1 MDVST
6 LEVVPLDRRHDR
18 AAFSCDEESLTDY
31 LRTRARQDVERDLAS
46 CWVLCASGN
55 PTIIGYYT
63 LTATAVD
70 VSSLPPELAKKSG
83 RYRVVGAALL
93 GRLAVDSRY
102 ARQGLGSHL
111 LLNALRRVLRTTGS
125 GIGMKAVI
133 VDALHERAASFYE
146 KFGFQRIEQDQRD
159 QGDEQGSDVPVRL
172 VLSLQTIREIFPGE
186 GAESDKSQTKN

>member
-1 MDVST
+1 MDFRA
-6 LEVVPLDRRHDR
+6 LEVVSLDRHHDQ
-18 AAFSCDEESLTDY
+18 AAFTCDEESLTDY
-31 LRTRARQDVERDLAS
+31 LRTRARQDMERDLAS
-46 CWVLCASGN
+46 CWVLCASGS

-111 LLNALRRVLRTTGS
+111 LLNALRRVLRTTRS
-125 GIGMKAVI
+125 GIGVKAVI
-133 VDALHERAASFYE
+133 VDALHERAAGFYE

-159 QGDEQGSDVPVRL
+159 QGNEQGPDVPVRL
-172 VLSLQTIREIFPGE
+172 VLSLKTIREIFPGE
-186 GAESDKSQTKN
+186 GAKWAMATSS